1 MIRAG
6 SDGAGLFRYLLEGT
20 GGHLAVITVLD
31 AKEGL
36 LKLSFSPHQRG
47 ELMGFLE
54 SARQAVAF
62 EVLGWP
68 FGGAFVRHTSN
79 AGPAAGMED
88 GA

>member
-20 GGHLAVITVLD
+20 GGHLAMLTVLD
-31 AKEGL
+31 AGEGL
-36 LKLSFSPHQRG
+36 LKLSFSPHQRE
-47 ELMGFLE
+47 ELLEFLG

-68 FGGAFVRHTSN
+68 FGGASVRQTSN

-88 GA
+88 GS